1 MAAKSIED
9 DKFSRN
15 SLILRWKSLKF
26 AARSTLIKD
35 LNWPTTETRSDFRK
49 MATTAWYL
57 DWTIESLFAS
67 ILAILV
73 AYVLKRWFSDEVL
86 VLDLEFPKEIRPDF
100 KFSGTAEYQD
110 LDINSDML
118 IYNYDP
124 ATGRSLGS
132 SLVTD
137 PAEVAM
143 IIERARV
150 AQQEYKNTTFQQR
163 RAILA
168 TLLDFVVRHQSELCQ
183 LSSLD
188 SGKTIIDAG
197 FGEILTTCEKLRW
210 TIENGE
216 QVLKNDYRSTGLVM
230 ITKKTFV
237 EYIPVGVMGVIVSW
251 NYPVHNV
258 LGPLI
263 SSLMAGNA
271 CIVYPAANIVNAQS
285 M

>member
-1 MAAKSIED
+1 
-9 DKFSRN
+9 
-15 SLILRWKSLKF
+15 
-26 AARSTLIKD
+26 
-35 LNWPTTETRSDFRK
+35 

-57 DWTIESLFAS
+57 DWTVESLLAS
-67 ILAILV
+67 ILTILV
-73 AYVLKRWFSDEVL
+73 AYGLKRWFSDEVL
-86 VLDLEFPKEIRPDF
+86 VLDLEFPSEIRPDF
-100 KFSGTAEYQD
+100 EFSGTVKDQD
-110 LDINSDML
+110 LDFKANML
-118 IYNYDP
+118 IHNYDP

-132 SLVTD
+132 SRVTD
-137 PAEVAM
+137 PAEVKM
-143 IIERARV
+143 IVERARV
-150 AQQEYKNTTFQQR
+150 AQKEYKNTTFQQR
-163 RAILA
+163 RAILS
-168 TLLDFVVRHQSELCQ
+168 TLLDFIVRHQSELCQ
-183 LSSLD
+183 LSCLD